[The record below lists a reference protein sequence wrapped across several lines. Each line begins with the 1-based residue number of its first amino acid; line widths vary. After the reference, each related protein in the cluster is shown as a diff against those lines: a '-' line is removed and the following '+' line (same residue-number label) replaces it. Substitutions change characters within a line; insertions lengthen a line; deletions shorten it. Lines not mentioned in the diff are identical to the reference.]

1 MRRPRH
7 TRTSSKGSAATPLE
21 IRHHMAQLLD
31 AMQVEWHYQLISM
44 PEMDWPR
51 LLSLHLQ
58 MCELEGIEAG
68 VQEFFR

>member
-1 MRRPRH
+1 MRRPPHPRRSPK
-7 TRTSSKGSAATPLE
+7 RTAPTPLE
-21 IRHHMAQLLD
+21 IRHHLAQLLD
-31 AMQVEWHYQLISM
+31 AMQVEWQYQLVSM
-44 PEMDWPR
+44 PEMDWTR